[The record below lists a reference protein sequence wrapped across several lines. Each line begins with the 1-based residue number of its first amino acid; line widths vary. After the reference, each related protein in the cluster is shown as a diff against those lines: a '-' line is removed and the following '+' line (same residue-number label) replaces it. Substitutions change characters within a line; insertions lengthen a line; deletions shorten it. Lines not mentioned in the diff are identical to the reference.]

1 MGLVYVQTRLNWE
14 VLTICEMDVSQR
26 VACINTQRS
35 SAFSTLGTV
44 FFFLFIDFEKLH
56 KSGLVT
62 IPHVAGEEVDFCVVQ
77 IPALIAALVES
88 VRREG

>member
-1 MGLVYVQTRLNWE
+1 M
-14 VLTICEMDVSQR
+14 S
-26 VACINTQRS
+26 
-35 SAFSTLGTV
+35 
-44 FFFLFIDFEKLH
+44 
-56 KSGLVT
+56 